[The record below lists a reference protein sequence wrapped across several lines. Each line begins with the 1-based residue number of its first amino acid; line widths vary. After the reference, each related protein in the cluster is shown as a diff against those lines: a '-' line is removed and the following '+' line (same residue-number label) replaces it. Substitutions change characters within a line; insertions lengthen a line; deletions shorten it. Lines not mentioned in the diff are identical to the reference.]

1 MTMYCLSDNT
11 TCSYCISN
19 INRDV
24 SCSTLNRYYTGSISV
39 ELDFEQ
45 PVSVRVDAC
54 DDLYPEACV
63 HQSEWSNYTI
73 PSGGKYFSFT
83 APDFAFVICLINYG
97 LMLGT
102 HACSPGH
109 KFPKQPLTSRQSAQ
123 RRILKRMRFKVYI
136 GLHLRVTYKVRH
148 VVFLSYRKQ
157 RCLSIHL

>member
-1 MTMYCLSDNT
+1 MALDGSDFVIITWNYQVNVTDYRILFRNLKSSSEQEEAGPMTMYCLPDNT

-24 SCSTLNRYYTGSISV
+24 SCSTLNRHYTGSISV

-73 PSGGKYFSFT
+73 PSGG
-83 APDFAFVICLINYG
+83 
-97 LMLGT
+97 
-102 HACSPGH
+102 
-109 KFPKQPLTSRQSAQ
+109 
-123 RRILKRMRFKVYI
+123 
-136 GLHLRVTYKVRH
+136 
-148 VVFLSYRKQ
+148 
-157 RCLSIHL
+157 